1 MARVYISIGS
11 NIEREKNI
19 RSAVRMLARRYGPL
33 RLSSVYESAP
43 VGFSGEPFYNLVAG
57 LDTAET
63 PETLIT
69 NLHAI
74 EDAHDRVRNG
84 VRFGPRTL
92 DIDLLLYD
100 DLIRHDRT
108 VELPRREILEYAFV
122 LGPLAEIAPDAIHPE
137 TRRRIIELWK
147 NFRFEPDQLH
157 PIEFEMQLP

>member
-1 MARVYISIGS
+1 MARAYISIGS

-19 RSAVRMLARRYGPL
+19 RSAARMLDRRYGPL

-43 VGFSGEPFYNLVAG
+43 VGFSGEPFFNLVAG

-63 PETLIT
+63 PETLIA

-122 LGPLAEIAPDAIHPE
+122 LGPLAEIAPEAIHPE
-137 TRRRIIELWK
+137 THQNYAALWK
-147 NFRFEPDQLH
+147 AFRYLPDQLRRTDFAIDR
-157 PIEFEMQLP
+157 P